1 MSPLRVILELSI
13 GIPLLV
19 AVGLAHYKKTQAFRS
34 ELDILV
40 ESNPYARRTIVN
52 TEVILKLNLLLTNNL
67 ILESKNKN
75 IDEKKIKELEDLV
88 YKLEKLRNTRTFTNS
103 GDFDYLKNELG
114 LKG

>member
-1 MSPLRVILELSI
+1 M
-13 GIPLLV
+13 
-19 AVGLAHYKKTQAFRS
+19 
-34 ELDILV
+34 V
-40 ESNPYARRTIVN
+40 ESNPYTRRTIVN

-114 LKG
+114 LKS